1 MLPTASDA
9 SPRRAAVTLTA
20 SSGSVVPTE
29 RIVTDAT
36 AGETPSAAASRVSAA
51 TVCSPPT

>member
-9 SPRRAAVTLTA
+9 RPRRAAVTLTA

-29 RIVTDAT
+29 RIVTDAM